1 MAIFHN
7 HGRLHACLE
16 YQSLS
21 ITLAP
26 RVKVAYE
33 FLGLSS
39 IKERLYSELR
49 QRSPPK
55 MKEIRVGAGME
66 NPASCR
72 GSGVLFD
79 IVISYPGPEPR

>member
-1 MAIFHN
+1 MGIFHN

-26 RVKVAYE
+26 CVKVAYG

-39 IKERLYSELR
+39 IKERLYSPLR
-49 QRSPPK
+49 QRSAPK
-55 MKEIRVGAGME
+55 MEKR
-66 NPASCR
+66 
-72 GSGVLFD
+72 
-79 IVISYPGPEPR
+79 